1 MRVRAVRARGAAI
14 VVMVAA
20 CAVAATARRPAAH
33 QTAPAAADRGEEF
46 AGPFASWT
54 NVKTAGGAVGDG
66 QADDTAAINRALA
79 ALSPDTRP
87 VLYFPAGT
95 YRITGTLTLA
105 ARQNVAIVGADPAA
119 VTLVWDG
126 PAGGTMVRVNAVA
139 YSRLSRFTFDGRG
152 IASIAIDQSA
162 DEVAGGFFD
171 TGNEYA
177 DDEFRGVAFG
187 IHGGFN
193 GRGFA
198 ETSIVRDRFIG
209 ATEAGVALGNF
220 NALDIWI
227 RDSLFDHCAEGVT
240 NEPGAGNFRVYDSVF
255 RESTVADLMMQ
266 NTGLFTARGNYSSG
280 SKAFFVSGR
289 AINHPA
295 NLDIQRNVVIDP
307 VDHAPI
313 RFGNQGPGVLLDNVI
328 RSRPGA
334 SAPVVIWNTTY
345 GASVASIGNT
355 FTVPNAMAATGSLV
369 TFDDRVVP
377 AASVPAV
384 EPIVATHPP
393 AARGPVFDVAAHAD
407 GAAIQDAIG
416 RAAAVAGQRPIV
428 HIPFGHHPVAATIEV
443 PAGDVQIVGDGYPT
457 VLTWIGRGAG
467 PVVHVAGPTRAVVR
481 DLSIVGGPLADSLVA
496 DGIDQAGAR
505 VRLNRVEVRAG
516 VDGNLLVDDVRHAVI
531 DLVDFGH
538 AQSPH
543 GASVRVV
550 GAPAAPDGSAA
561 QAGRVAIDSGASS
574 DASLSYDLS
583 GGTTVIRDMWY
594 EGQGAAA
601 LARIHHGARATIQ
614 GTRVATPADKGP
626 PAITIDNAG
635 GQTTLV
641 NLQIDDRIA
650 LAASGPGRVLG
661 LGLMREFSRT
671 PFVSGPTAG
680 GGVVFALNRQRSERQ
695 GFLSPGT
702 TPLPAIGEATPAFV
716 KAMLADLRA
725 FVSPASMPALPV
737 GVTDLRLDRI
747 WCSSGRTNLVLRP

>member
-1 MRVRAVRARGAAI
+1 MI
-14 VVMVAA
+14 VCVVA
-20 CAVAATARRPAAH
+20 CALAAGLPR
-33 QTAPAAADRGEEF
+33 AAARDVNPTTATPGDEF
-46 AGPFASWT
+46 AGPFPSWT
-54 NVKTAGGAVGDG
+54 NVKTAYGAVGDG
-66 QADDTAAINRALA
+66 LADDTTAINRALA

-95 YRITGTLTLA
+95 YRITDTLTLS
-105 ARQNVAIVGADPAA
+105 ARQNVSVIGADPAS

-126 PAGGTMVRVNAVA
+126 AAGGTMVRVNAVA
-139 YSRLSRFTFDGRG
+139 YTRLSRFTFDGRG
-152 IASIAIDQSA
+152 RAAIAVDQSA
-162 DEVAGGFFD
+162 DELPGGFFD

-187 IHGGFN
+187 IHGGFK

-227 RDSLFDHCAEGVT
+227 RDSLFDRCAEGVT

-255 RESTVADLMMQ
+255 RQSTVADLMMQ
-266 NTGLFTARGNYSSG
+266 NTGLFTARGNYSTG

-295 NLDIQRNVVIDP
+295 NIDIQRNVVVDPID
-307 VDHAPI
+307 DAAI
-313 RFGNQGPGVLLDNVI
+313 RFGNQGPGLLLDNVI

-334 SAPVVIWNTTY
+334 SAPIVNWQTTY
-345 GASVASIGNT
+345 GASVASVGNA
-355 FTVPNAMAATGSLV
+355 FTVPKPVAVGGTLL
-369 TFDDRVVP
+369 TIDDHVVP
-377 AASVPAV
+377 ASSLSPVEPAV
-384 EPIVATHPP
+384 PPHP
-393 AARGPVFDVAAHAD
+393 AAASSPVFDVAASAD

-416 RAAAVAGQRPIV
+416 RAAAMAGRRPIV

-481 DLSIVGGPLADSLVA
+481 DLTIVGGPLADGLVA

-505 VRLNRVEVRAG
+505 VRVDRVELRAG
-516 VDGNLLVDDVRHAVI
+516 VEGNLLVDGLRRAAV
-531 DLVDFGH
+531 DLLDFGH
-538 AQSPH
+538 AQATH

-550 GAPAAPDGSAA
+550 GAPAADRAA
-561 QAGRVAIDSGASS
+561 ATGRTVIYSGASS
-574 DASLSYDLS
+574 DNSLSYDLA
-583 GGTTVIRDMWY
+583 GGTTIVRDMWY
-594 EGQGAAA
+594 EGRGPAA
-601 LARIHHGARATIQ
+601 LVRIHDAARATIQ
-614 GTRVATPADKGP
+614 GTRVATPADTGP

-635 GQTTLV
+635 GQTSLV
-641 NLQIDDRIA
+641 NLQINDRLA
-650 LAASGPGRVLG
+650 LGAPNPGRVLG
-661 LGLMREFSRT
+661 LGLLREFAPT
-671 PFVSGPTAG
+671 PFVSGPTTG
-680 GGVVFALNRQRSERQ
+680 GRVVLVLNRQRSERQ

-702 TPLPAIGEATPAFV
+702 TLLPNIGEATPAFV
-716 KAMLADLRA
+716 TAMLADIRA
-725 FVSPASMPALPV
+725 FVSPSATPPPPAGAS
-737 GVTDLRLDRI
+737 DLRIDRI
-747 WCSSGRTNLVLRP
+747 WCSSGRINLVLRP